1 MNKTEESLEVIFE
14 MEEAGYSSEKE
25 GCGYEINS
33 DIDDVIDGDSVP
45 ATEPLKSYEEFS
57 SLVRSNSITFERFET
72 LVKSVSYDFFANNST
87 QNAEQATQITET
99 LTSQEDTLD
108 SLIKKQRKGK
118 GRVVRPDAEIETEIK
133 EKPRRGRPK
142 KIINNDID
150 KNVSKTIERNK

>member
-1 MNKTEESLEVIFE
+1 M
-14 MEEAGYSSEKE
+14 
-25 GCGYEINS
+25 
-33 DIDDVIDGDSVP
+33 
-45 ATEPLKSYEEFS
+45 
-57 SLVRSNSITFERFET
+57 
-72 LVKSVSYDFFANNST
+72 SYDFFANNST